1 MRFFLSHAFSFGR
14 FCCLLAGGGVLLL
27 SALACTTGSGNPSHA
42 SLSLEELYARCGL
55 PASCDAGTPWEGQ
68 LVTVQAFVDPHNI
81 FDKAHFPGLPY
92 EKFRLVDRQG
102 RALEVWAVAADN
114 QAIFDKL
121 ADRPA
126 DRVAVTGRLAAVR
139 VPVAN
144 QCRLGVKV
152 LVDDAS
158 QVEFR

>member
-14 FCCLLAGGGVLLL
+14 FCCLLAGWGVLL
-27 SALACTTGSGNPSHA
+27 SALACTIGSGKSPFA

-68 LVTVQAFVDPHNI
+68 PVTVQAFVDPHNI
-81 FDKAHFPGLPY
+81 FDKAHFPQLPY
-92 EKFRLVDRQG
+92 EKFKLVDRQG
-102 RALEVWAVAADN
+102 RALEVWAVAGDN

-121 ADRPA
+121 ADRPT
-126 DRVAVTGRLAAVR
+126 DRLAVTGRLAVVR